1 MSRSPSRIVCIGEG
15 MVELSSRQ
23 GGGWSVH
30 YGGDVLNVALHLARL
45 GQDTALMT
53 ALGGDP
59 FAGQIRSAW
68 GREGLDVSLVHT
80 VPERNTGLYA
90 IVTDDNGERRFTYW
104 RGESAARRM
113 FHAPMIDRVLDQVR
127 GAGVLFFS
135 LITLAILPDE
145 DRDALL
151 LLVREVKAR
160 GGRFAFDGNYRP
172 ALWQSSKEARHWR
185 DRAAVLADFG
195 FPSLDDE
202 SALGP
207 AEEAEAIRGHWT
219 ELGCG
224 EVLLKR
230 GAEGCILP
238 DGTAVASTRLPALD
252 TSGAGDAFDAAYLD
266 ARLDGASPADAAAA
280 GQRLAGWVVMRA
292 GAIPP
297 RDHAAPYGFTAS
309 NSPE

>member
-1 MSRSPSRIVCIGEG
+1 MSRSNSRIVCIGEG

-23 GGGWSVH
+23 GGGWTVH

-68 GREGLDVSLVHT
+68 TREGLDVSLVQS

-113 FHAPMIDRVLDQVR
+113 FHAPMTDRVLDQVR
-127 GAGVLFFS
+127 GAGLLFFS

-145 DRDALL
+145 DREVLL
-151 LLVREVKAR
+151 RLASEVKAQ
-160 GGRFAFDGNYRP
+160 GGRLAFDGNYRP
-172 ALWQSSKEARHWR
+172 ALWENVEQARNWR
-185 DRAAVLADFG
+185 DRAAALADFG

-202 SALGP
+202 SELGP
-207 AEEAEAIRGHWT
+207 ADGAEAVRVQWAD
-219 ELGCG
+219 LGCG
-224 EVLLKR
+224 EVVLKL
-230 GAEGCILP
+230 GSEGCILP
-238 DGTAVASTRLPALD
+238 DGSRLAAAELPALD
-252 TSGAGDAFDAAYLD
+252 TSGAGDAFDAGYLD

-297 RDHAAPYGFTAS
+297 RDHAAPYGFTSTA
-309 NSPE
+309 SPE